1 MGQGVVKSTTEAIT
15 AIDNMKKTIN
25 GGLVESITSFVGY
38 GESLSPEN
46 FAGNAADAFYAEW
59 PDTKAALNSAIER
72 LNGLSDDIM
81 TVNTN
86 VQTAGGNTM

>member
-25 GGLVESITSFVGY
+25 GGLVESITSFVGH
-38 GESLSPEN
+38 GDSLNPEN
-46 FAGNAADAFYAEW
+46 FAGNAADAFYTEW

-72 LNGLSDDIM
+72 LNGMSDDIM

-86 VQTAGGNTM
+86 VQTAGGNSL